1 MKKILT
7 LMLLVIFMVGC
18 SHNRFRLLQDRNNHT
33 QNTTTTKSYYKAPEY
48 KRAIVDYRILK
59 NDRLSVVIYQHPNLI
74 PPTLQQRGI
83 LVDSRGYVS
92 LPLVGRVHVAGL
104 TQSEAAKL
112 LERKYA
118 RYLKKPGLNV
128 EVLNKRVY
136 VLGEVNKPGPI
147 TLDKEQITI
156 LEALSYAGG
165 LKDDAVRD
173 DVIVVSSNR
182 YGGMQIRHLDL
193 TSFSKLAS
201 SNMIL
206 KPNDIVYVQP
216 SSAKIYNVATKS
228 TVLPFDILSRIVA
241 PFASIKTLSE

>member
-1 MKKILT
+1 
-7 LMLLVIFMVGC
+7 MLLILILAGC
-18 SHNRFRLLQDRNNHT
+18 SNPRFRLLQ
-33 QNTTTTKSYYKAPEY
+33 QNKHTTTNTNYYTAKSYYKTPEY
-48 KRAIVDYRILK
+48 KRATVDYRILK
-59 NDRLSVVIYQHPNLI
+59 HDRLSVVIYQHPNLI

-83 LVDSRGYVS
+83 LVDSSGYVS

-136 VLGEVNKPGPI
+136 ILGEVRKPGPI
-147 TLDKEQITI
+147 PLDKEQITI

-165 LKDDAVRD
+165 LSDDAVRD
-173 DVIVVSSNR
+173 DVIVLSSNR

-193 TSFSKLAS
+193 TNFSKLAS

-216 SSAKIYNVATKS
+216 NSAKIYNVETKR
-228 TVLPFDILSRIVA
+228 TILPFDILSRIIA
-241 PFASIKTLSE
+241 PFATIKTLSQ